1 MIALPLNEALQATRP
16 RLLTFDIE
24 TSPHLCFSFSLFNT
38 NISPDMVIEPSR
50 VLCWAA
56 KWFDESKV
64 MFASE
69 WGDGGPRAMIEQ
81 LWQLL
86 DEADIVAG
94 YNSDGFDIKHVNRAF
109 IEYGYAPPSPYQ
121 TVDLIKT
128 VRGRFKFPSNRLG
141 QVGQSLDIGAKL
153 DTGGWKLWQGVLN
166 GDDKAREKFGRYCR
180 QDVKL
185 TDNLLRVLYP
195 WVKGLPHYGL
205 WSGDMAA
212 CYACGSTRL
221 QPYGISYTKTKAFV
235 RLLCE
240 CGAYSRVLDNG
251 QTRPA

>member
-1 MIALPLNEALQATRP
+1 VALSDSLRATGP

-24 TSPHLCFSFSLFNT
+24 TSPHRCFSFGLHNT
-38 NISPDMVIEPSR
+38 TISPDMVIQPSR
-50 VLCWAA
+50 ILCWAA

-64 MFASE
+64 ISAAE
-69 WGDGGPRAMIEQ
+69 WEADGPGGMLEK

-86 DEADIVAG
+86 DEAHIVAG
-94 YNSDGFDIKHVNRAF
+94 YNSNGFDIKHVNRAF
-109 IEYGYAPPSPYQ
+109 IEYGFSPPSPYQ

-141 QVGQSLDIGAKL
+141 QIGKSLDIGAKL
-153 DTGGWKLWQGVLN
+153 DTGGWKLWEAVLA
-166 GDDKAREKFGRYCR
+166 GDEKAQRKFLRYCR

-185 TDNLLRVLYP
+185 TEDLLRVLGP
-195 WVKGLPHYGL
+195 WIRGLPHHGL

-212 CYACGSTRL
+212 CYACGSTRMAL
-221 QPYGISYTKTKAFV
+221 DGFSYTKTRAYV
-235 RLLCE
+235 RLACD
-240 CGAYSRVLDNG
+240 CGAFNRMLDNG